1 MRLDVGLQQRL
12 SQQLRLAPQIIQ
24 SIEILQ
30 LPAMDLKELIEKELQ
45 ENEMLEVAEAPSDPL
60 SEAAP
65 AAAPADDDNDDEADR
80 VFDRL
85 AALAEAD
92 RAPRGSRAA
101 AEEASDR
108 KWEALQNAAA
118 PSESLADHLMEQ
130 LELLELRPEVR
141 AVAEHIV
148 WNLNDAGLLP
158 YTLEE
163 VVAGMDEPQALD
175 VAEEALKAV
184 QSLEPAGVG
193 ARTLTEALLLQVPD
207 EDPDAERKRR
217 LLRDHLDDL
226 NRNKIPRIAH
236 ALGCSIEDVYALLE
250 DLKKLNPRPGAAWSS
265 TPVRHVLPD
274 AVVEWA
280 EDDYEVRLVDD
291 HLPRLALAHSP
302 LVRQLLRD
310 ARSDPKLKEY
320 VKRKVDA
327 AKWLIEAV
335 TQRQNTLSRVARE
348 IVQRQRDYLDFGLSH
363 LRPLKMQE
371 VADALGIH
379 VSTVSRAISDKWV
392 QTHRGIVPFKY
403 FFTGG
408 TENEEG
414 GVESRASVRERVKEI
429 IDAEDKANPLSDD
442 DVADR
447 LSKAHGLAIARRT
460 VTKYRKALRIPSSR
474 QRRVWSGG

>member
-30 LPAMDLKELIEKELQ
+30 LPAMDLMELIENELQ

-60 SEAAP
+60 AAPAP
-65 AAAPADDDNDDEADR
+65 AAAPADDDNDDEAER

-85 AALAEAD
+85 EALAEAD

-118 PSESLADHLMEQ
+118 PSEGLADHLMEQ
-130 LELLELRPEVR
+130 LDLLDLRPEVR
-141 AVAEHIV
+141 AVAREIV
-148 WNLNDAGLLP
+148 WNLDEAGLLRG
-158 YTLEE
+158 TLED
-163 VVAGMDEPQALD
+163 VVAAMDDPQPLA

-193 ARTLTEALLLQVPD
+193 ARTLTEALLLQIPD
-207 EDPDAERKRR
+207 DDPDADRKRR

-226 NRNKIPRIAH
+226 ERNKIPRIAH
-236 ALGCSIEDVYALLE
+236 ALGCSIEDVYALKAE
-250 DLKKLNPRPGAAWSS
+250 IGRLNPRPGAAWSS
-265 TPVRHVLPD
+265 TPVRHIHPD

-280 EDDYEVRLVDD
+280 DGEYQVRLVDD
-291 HLPRLALAHSP
+291 YLPRLALSSN
-302 LVRQLLRD
+302 VRRLLRD

-348 IVQRQRDYLDFGLSH
+348 IVQRQRDYLEFGLSH

-379 VSTVSRAISDKWV
+379 VSTVSRAISEKHV
-392 QTHRGIVPFKY
+392 QTHRGIVPFKF

-447 LSKAHGLAIARRT
+447 LSKEHGLAIARRT

-474 QRRVWSGG
+474 QRRVWSEE